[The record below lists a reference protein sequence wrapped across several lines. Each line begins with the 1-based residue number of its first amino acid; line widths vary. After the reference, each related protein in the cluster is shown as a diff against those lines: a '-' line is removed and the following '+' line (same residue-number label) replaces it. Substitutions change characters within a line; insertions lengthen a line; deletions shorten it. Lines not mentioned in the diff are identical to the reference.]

1 MQQADE
7 ISRTP
12 TYTFFL
18 MLTATEHWLRLSRP
32 ERGRLSDDHVGRLLQ
47 TFSGLRLRYFDAEAF
62 TADCSDLMMI
72 ETEDLTAYYDFIETL
87 RDSPMFT
94 VPYFRVVRIIPA
106 IEDGF
111 RQFEDRAAQA

>member
-1 MQQADE
+1 MQHTDKIA
-7 ISRTP
+7 

-18 MLTATEHWLRLSRP
+18 MLVATEHWLSLSRP
-32 ERGRLSDDHVGRLLQ
+32 ERHRLSHEHVGASLQ
-47 TFSGLRLRYFDAEAF
+47 KFPQLRLRYFDAEAF

-72 ETEDLTAYYDFIETL
+72 QAGDLTAYYDFIETL

-94 VPYFRVVRIIPA
+94 VPYFRVVRIIPT
-106 IEDGF
+106 IEDGY

>member
-1 MQQADE
+1 MQQTDKT
-7 ISRTP
+7 SRAT
-12 TYTFFL
+12 TYTLFL
-18 MLTATEHWLRLSRP
+18 MLIATEHWLSLSRS
-32 ERGRLSDDHVGRLLQ
+32 ERRRLSDAHVGTSLQ

-94 VPYFRVVRIIPA
+94 VPYFRVVRIIPT

-111 RQFEDRAAQA
+111 RQFEDRASPA

>member
-1 MQQADE
+1 MQQTDNV
-7 ISRTP
+7 SRAA

-18 MLTATEHWLRLSRP
+18 MLIATEHWLSLPRP
-32 ERGRLSDDHVGRLLQ
+32 ERSRLSDDHVGASLQ
-47 TFSGLRLRYFDAEAF
+47 RFSGLRLRYFDAEAF

-94 VPYFRVVRIIPA
+94 VPYFRVVRIIPT
-106 IEDGF
+106 IENGF

>member
-1 MQQADE
+1 MQQIDE
-7 ISRTP
+7 TSRAT

-18 MLTATEHWLRLSRP
+18 MLVATEHWLRLSRP
-32 ERGRLSDDHVGRLLQ
+32 ERGRLSHDHVSTPLQ
-47 TFSGLRLRYFDAEAF
+47 KFSGLRFRYFDAEAF

-94 VPYFRVVRIIPA
+94 VPYFRVVRIVPT

>member
-1 MQQADE
+1 MQQTDKA
-7 ISRTP
+7 SRAT

-18 MLTATEHWLRLSRP
+18 MLVATEHWLSLSRP
-32 ERGRLSDDHVGRLLQ
+32 ERHRLSHDHVGSSLQ

-94 VPYFRVVRIIPA
+94 VPYFRVVRIIPT

-111 RQFEDRAAQA
+111 RQFEDRTSPA

>member
-1 MQQADE
+1 MQQGNE
-7 ISRTP
+7 PSRAP

-18 MLTATEHWLRLSRP
+18 MLIATEHWLGLSRP
-32 ERGRLSDDHVGRLLQ
+32 ERNRLSHDHVGTSLR
-47 TFSGLRLRYFDAEAF
+47 TFSELRFRYFDAEAF

-72 ETEDLTAYYDFIETL
+72 ETENLTAYYDFIETL

-94 VPYFRVVRIIPA
+94 VPYFRVVRIIPT

-111 RQFEDRAAQA
+111 RQFEERAARA